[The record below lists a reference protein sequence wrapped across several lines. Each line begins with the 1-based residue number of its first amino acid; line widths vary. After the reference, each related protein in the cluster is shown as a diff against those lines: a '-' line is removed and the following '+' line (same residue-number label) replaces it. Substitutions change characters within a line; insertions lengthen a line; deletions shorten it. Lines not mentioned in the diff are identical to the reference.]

1 MIVRSRERAIG
12 IELAGNLEHLK
23 IDGGRQE
30 KGCAQYF
37 SRSEHK
43 AQHAHEPDR
52 HWNCDQATDAALTRI
67 ATAESAA
74 YMSADP
80 ATADPV

>member
-1 MIVRSRERAIG
+1 MLFARANMKPSMHINQTA
-12 IELAGNLEHLK
+12 AGTAIK
-23 IDGGRQE
+23 R
-30 KGCAQYF
+30 
-37 SRSEHK
+37 
-43 AQHAHEPDR
+43 
-52 HWNCDQATDAALTRI
+52 TDAALTRI